1 MNKTFSSRLSLLV
14 CLSGLLFLL
23 ASCQT
28 TQKTLDKLA
37 EKNSD
42 ARSQTLHVKPIWV
55 SDLLS
60 EANIGY
66 RKINRFSPILYKDM
80 LITANS
86 VDGLKSFD
94 ILDQSLKWSFNVPH
108 GIESAGA
115 VINSRLFVGGLNGV
129 FYSIDLDTGKII
141 WEFDT
146 KSEIVAEPLIQDGYV
161 YFVSGGNILYCLD
174 ATNGR
179 QIWVYNRQD
188 NSNRMTIRG
197 GAKPAFYQGLIYQ
210 GFSDGSLVSLSA
222 KTGTPQWEVLINRN
236 TKFKDIDASA
246 VVEQDTIYIN
256 SYDDKIYAVSRSSGT
271 ILWSSNFGGY
281 SAPIISGDRL
291 IYTSSKGQLLAV
303 SKKTGDLIWQKSDL
317 VGLATEP
324 TLHKG
329 LVVVGESQGSVK
341 FFDLITGELKGSF
354 DPGRGVLTRPTS
366 DRNKRIYFISGEANI
381 YALQVEMVADNL
393 NFPYIK

>member
-1 MNKTFSSRLSLLV
+1 MFKKSVDLICLFGFLSFFV
-14 CLSGLLFLL
+14 
-23 ASCQT
+23 SCQLTET
-28 TQKTLDKLA
+28 TLKTVSQ
-37 EKNSD
+37 KNSNT
-42 ARSQTLHVKPIWV
+42 RSQTLEVKPIWV

-60 EANIGY
+60 QKNLGY

-86 VDGLKSFD
+86 MDGLKSFD
-94 ILDQSLKWSFNVPH
+94 ILDQSLKWSFK
-108 GIESAGA
+108 IENGVESSGA
-115 VINSRLFVGGLNGV
+115 VINSRLFVGGLNGI
-129 FYSIDLDTGKII
+129 FYSIDLDSGQVI

-146 KSEIVAEPLIQDGYV
+146 KSEVAAEPLIQDGYV

-197 GAKPAFYQGLIYQ
+197 GAKPAYYQGLIYQ
-210 GFSDGSLVSLSA
+210 GFSDGSLVSLSS

-271 ILWSSNFGGY
+271 ILWSSPNGGY

-291 IYTSSKGQLLAV
+291 IYTSSKGQLIAV
-303 SKKTGDLIWQKSDL
+303 AKKTGDVIWKKSDL
-317 VGLATEP
+317 AGLATEP

-341 FFDLITGELKGSF
+341 FFDFISGELRGSF
-354 DPGRGVLTRPTS
+354 DPGRGVLTRPVS
-366 DRNKRIYFISGEANI
+366 DKGQRIYFISGESNI
-381 YALQVEMVADNL
+381 YALQVKMVSDNL
-393 NFPYIK
+393 NFPYIR